1 MTEREEQRVSIGKN
15 LARMR
20 EKRQV
25 SQKDL
30 AKATGITQTHLSN
43 VEHGKNGIGLELLI
57 EICNVLNCSLD
68 ECVFGKKAKATAIRF
83 EPVKGAPYDTKLPQR
98 STKYSAGYDFFA
110 PCDIEIPAHGVSK
123 LIPMNVKAI
132 MPGNMYLQAIIRS
145 GLSMKHNIMLE
156 ASGVVDA
163 DYANNIDND
172 GNIGIKLRNDGDAD
186 YTIKKGERCMQGVF
200 LKYYTTDNDV
210 ADGVRGGGYG
220 STGR

>member
-1 MTEREEQRVSIGKN
+1 
-15 LARMR
+15 
-20 EKRQV
+20 
-25 SQKDL
+25 
-30 AKATGITQTHLSN
+30 
-43 VEHGKNGIGLELLI
+43 
-57 EICNVLNCSLD
+57 
-68 ECVFGKKAKATAIRF
+68 
-83 EPVKGAPYDTKLPQR
+83 
-98 STKYSAGYDFFA
+98 
-110 PCDIEIPAHGVSK
+110 
-123 LIPMNVKAI
+123 

-186 YTIKKGERCMQGVF
+186 YIIKKGERCMQGVF